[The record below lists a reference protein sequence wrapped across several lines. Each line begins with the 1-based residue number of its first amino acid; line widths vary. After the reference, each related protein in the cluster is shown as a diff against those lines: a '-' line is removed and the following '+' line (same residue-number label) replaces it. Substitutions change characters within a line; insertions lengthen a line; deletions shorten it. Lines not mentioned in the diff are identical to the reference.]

1 MNRDHDN
8 LPEDL
13 TDVAERLC
21 AARTE
26 PTPLELDGMWQ
37 TVRRRT
43 AGGAGRTRGVRALRG
58 HLVAMLLTVGLVF
71 TTGASAV
78 IASTALSSGGSTS
91 YSTSNWSTPK
101 DAGYCQY
108 RTPYTKSFTL
118 GPYNGKT
125 VTVTITADCYK
136 KTICLTVKKYG
147 YAPKTAC
154 ATIDR
159 STGYVTIKC
168 DGQWYSFPLP
178 KYDD

>member
-13 TDVAERLC
+13 TEVAERLR

-43 AGGAGRTRGVRALRG
+43 AGGASPSRGVRVLRG

-78 IASTALSSGGSTS
+78 IASTALSGGGSTT
-91 YSTSNWSTPK
+91 YSTSNWSEPK

-108 RTPYTKSFTL
+108 RPPYTKTYTL
-118 GPYNGKT
+118 YSHYGKT
-125 VTVTITADCYK
+125 VTVSITANCST
-136 KTICLTVKKYG
+136 KTICLTVTKPG
-147 YAPKTAC
+147 YAPVSKC
-154 ATIDR
+154 ATVDR
-159 STGYVTIKC
+159 DAGTVTITC
-168 DGQWYSFPLP
+168 AGQTYTFPLP
-178 KYDD
+178 KDDD